1 MFTKSKNVST
11 EQTLLE
17 KSKKITNSFTTMIS
31 ELRSLNTELSNLE
44 AQKEEEITKLIET
57 KNGLASQRVSNEKL
71 ADNLSKLF
79 E

>member
-1 MFTKSKNVST
+1 
-11 EQTLLE
+11 
-17 KSKKITNSFTTMIS
+17 MIS

>member
-31 ELRSLNTELSNLE
+31 ELRSLNTELSNLK
-44 AQKEEEITKLIET
+44 AQKEEEITKLTES
-57 KNGLASQRVSNEKL
+57 KRGLDNQIVSNL
-71 ADNLSKLF
+71 IGLIL
-79 E
+79 

>member
-1 MFTKSKNVST
+1 MFTKSKNVSK
-11 EQTLLE
+11 EQSLLE

-57 KNGLASQRVSNEKL
+57 KNGLTSQRVSNEKL

>member
-1 MFTKSKNVST
+1 MFTKIKNVSK
-11 EQTLLE
+11 EQSLLE

-44 AQKEEEITKLIET
+44 AQKEEEITKLMES
-57 KNGLASQRVSNEKL
+57 KRGLVNQRVSNEKL

>member
-1 MFTKSKNVST
+1 MLTKSKNVST
-11 EQTLLE
+11 EQSLLE

>member
-1 MFTKSKNVST
+1 MFTIPKNGSK
-11 EQTLLE
+11 EQSLLE

-57 KNGLASQRVSNEKL
+57 KNGLANQRVSNEKL